1 MTDEALQSTRRPS
14 WVARVAHRLGVRASI
29 SSVDRMPWTSRLLII
44 GVVAAAAFAVFGLP
58 PVSLP
63 MPTFAFGVVTPTCG
77 LTRASTALA
86 RGDVATAWAFNPAVF
101 LVALWTAAAAVRLV
115 LGRATGRWLNVQFRP
130 TRIGWAI
137 LGGLFVALWMNQ
149 QSHADLIMHG
159 TV

>member
-1 MTDEALQSTRRPS
+1 MTVEPRQSTSNRSR
-14 WVARVAHRLGVRASI
+14 AAHQLGARASI
-29 SSVDRMPWTSRLLII
+29 TSVDKMPWTSRLLVI

-101 LVALWTAAAAVRLV
+101 LVAMWTAAATIRLV
-115 LGRATGRWLNVQFRP
+115 LARVTGRWLNMHFRP
-130 TRIGWAI
+130 TRTAWAI
-137 LGGLFVALWMNQ
+137 LGALFVALWINQ
-149 QSHADLIMHG
+149 QSHADLIMNR